1 MAILQGGARKGAA
14 GLELG
19 SGQRILAAGGEKK
32 GNLIYKSKPAG
43 FANFLESL
51 ELKIKNKR
59 VRVYK
64 MKFNFFKKQVEEKS
78 KWEKHKKHDS
88 LDYITVD
95 EIAII
100 LLGFFIFYKFQSY
113 EISFI
118 LGVIAWYWLKIRH
131 FERKIIE
138 KERDIYNVYYDNC
151 KPVSQQVIDGR
162 TAQDRKPMEYDLKQL
177 NNKRK
182 FLIDKFVV
190 LNLVLLVLIQLFV
203 NK

>member
-1 MAILQGGARKGAA
+1 
-14 GLELG
+14 
-19 SGQRILAAGGEKK
+19 
-32 GNLIYKSKPAG
+32 
-43 FANFLESL
+43 
-51 ELKIKNKR
+51 
-59 VRVYK
+59 
-64 MKFNFFKKQVEEKS
+64 MKFDFFKKQVEEKS
-78 KWEKHKKHDS
+78 KWKKCKKHDS
-88 LDYITVD
+88 LDYVSVD
-95 EIAII
+95 EIAIS
-100 LLGFFIFYKFQSY
+100 LLGFFVFYKFQLY

-151 KPVSQQVIDGR
+151 RPASQQYIDGK

>member
-19 SGQRILAAGGEKK
+19 SGQRILAAGGGKK